1 MNVCLCMYV
10 GLSTSFSIAKEGIQA
25 AYLANQVNKE
35 REKRRKD
42 VQEQRWE
49 ILNDIICMYVGVL
62 TLLSNSGAKD
72 ASPESGSVDGSSKE
86 GVDEKQDAELVKKV
100 EKLSGHMFAVM

>member
-1 MNVCLCMYV
+1 MWVY
-10 GLSTSFSIAKEGIQA
+10 
-25 AYLANQVNKE
+25 
-35 REKRRKD
+35 
-42 VQEQRWE
+42 
-49 ILNDIICMYVGVL
+49 L

-72 ASPESGSVDGSSKE
+72 AAPESGSVEGSSKE